1 MEMDNNKEKLV
12 PGVNPEGGRGGS
24 ITKNVGADAAD
35 AAGAVE
41 AADACPSKEMIR
53 QVRAMRHGEEVQ
65 HRLETAR
72 VAVAGLGGLG
82 SNIAISLLRMGV
94 GHLHLIDMDE
104 VDLSNLNR
112 QQYGIRHLGR
122 LKTEALREEL
132 LEIDPYADIRT
143 DNVRVDEENIGTLFE
158 DDEIICE
165 AFDNPQSKAMLVN
178 YILEKYPDKYIVAA
192 SGMAGYGKSN
202 AIRTRQ
208 LSPRFILCGDGVTE
222 GHKGNGLMAPRV
234 ALAAAHEA
242 NAIIELILDG
252 AVLNEALNER

>member
-1 MEMDNNKEKLV
+1 MNPKEIQHEKQGLS
-12 PGVNPEGGRGGS
+12 R
-24 ITKNVGADAAD
+24 
-35 AAGAVE
+35 
-41 AADACPSKEMIR
+41 EMIR
-53 QVRAMRHGEEVQ
+53 QVRVMRHGEQVQ
-65 HRLETAR
+65 QKLEQAR

-82 SNIAISLLRMGV
+82 SNIAIFLVRMGV

-112 QQYGIRHLGR
+112 QQYGLRHLGR
-122 LKTEALREEL
+122 FKTDALREEL
-132 LEIDPYADIRT
+132 LEIDPFADIRT
-143 DNVRVDEENIGTLFE
+143 DNVRVEEGNIGMLFE

-165 AFDNPQSKAMLVN
+165 AFDDPQSKAMLVN
-178 YILEKYPDKYIVAA
+178 YILEKCPGKYMVAA

-202 AIRTRQ
+202 TIRTRQ
-208 LSPRFILCGDGVTE
+208 LSPKFVLCGDGITE

-252 AVLNEALNER
+252 RISADPA